1 MFNNE
6 LLLKSD
12 NILKINDISSQS
24 VFFFFYFNFEY
35 LKIHQRERIKINN

>member
-24 VFFFFYFNFEY
+24 VFFFFLF
-35 LKIHQRERIKINN
+35 